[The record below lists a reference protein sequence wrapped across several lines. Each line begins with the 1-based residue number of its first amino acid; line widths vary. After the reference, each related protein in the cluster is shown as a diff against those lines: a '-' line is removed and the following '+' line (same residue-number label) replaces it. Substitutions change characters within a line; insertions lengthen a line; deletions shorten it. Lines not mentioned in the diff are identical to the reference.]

1 VWNIQFASLGTSAP
15 HLIAAITN
23 IACCSCCSIISKY
36 LFEHMFRGGSRG
48 GFSRGGSS
56 GFGGSRGGFSRGG
69 GSGGFGGGR
78 GGGRGFAPR
87 GRGTFVPRGRDA
99 APTVN
104 TRTTLDDEPRQI
116 PVHVPAHVA
125 PTLTKMQTVV
135 NDHGSE
141 VPQRLN
147 NKVFIDGLPYEYT
160 PEPGKAC
167 LEEELTQ
174 FVQDWKVGK
183 VMRLIKRDGQG
194 FGYLA
199 FRSPNSVDVAVR
211 VLNGRKFL
219 GRTLRVEVP
228 KPRDIER
235 MNDIAEMKDHGKSS
249 FARQILLSDLAKSSQ
264 PEIIREI
271 LRDVAPQLEAK
282 IETIKM
288 TSNNRKAFL
297 TLAEEDDVQPAVRF
311 LNGYSMLGRNIT
323 AQQALAPGSLPYSK
337 ATTPAARNQEFSQQ
351 VPASNSKTTLD
362 DDDDDFL
369 IPLGA
374 QQNDEPKKAKST
386 AAPTRGAPAAVPV
399 AKSRYDVTD
408 KGPSEVYVG
417 NLPDDVSEEQVR
429 KHFSTCGSM
438 KSCEVLVNP
447 ATRQPM
453 GIAKIVFA
461 LPGYA
466 KYAQE
471 NLHGSRLAGSTLRVD
486 RGDEANVDASSTT
499 VLSIN
504 DDDEIDEDALYKHHG
519 IRNKEAYFRGTS
531 VAEDAEE
538 APAKGDAPKKRG
550 RDEELPTKK
559 SASTTAAPASTK
571 KKVERGVARGSAY
584 EDDKDEGAYPFG
596 GDDSDDEVFEDM
608 DAPRGKAPKKNAG
621 SKNKFKPNRGKTVD
635 F

>member
-1 VWNIQFASLGTSAP
+1 
-15 HLIAAITN
+15 
-23 IACCSCCSIISKY
+23 
-36 LFEHMFRGGSRG
+36 MFRGGSRG
-48 GFSRGGSS
+48 GFSRGGASG
-56 GFGGSRGGFSRGG
+56 GFGGR
-69 GSGGFGGGR
+69 GFGGGR
-78 GGGRGFAPR
+78 GGDRGRGGAPR
-87 GRGTFVPRGRDA
+87 GRGAFIPRARDA
-99 APTVN
+99 APAIQN
-104 TRTTLDDEPRQI
+104 SRTTFEDEPR
-116 PVHVPAHVA
+116 HVSA
-125 PTLTKMQTVV
+125 PSLQHTTLTKMQTVV

-183 VMRLIKRDGQG
+183 VMRMIKRDGQG

-228 KPRDIER
+228 KPRDLER
-235 MNDIAEMKDHGKSS
+235 MNDIAAMKDHGKSS
-249 FARQILLSDLAKSSQ
+249 FARQVLLSDLAKSSQ

-297 TLAEEDDVQPAVRF
+297 TLADEDDVEPAVRF
-311 LNGYSMLGRNIT
+311 LNGYSMLGRNIS

-337 ATTPAARNQEFSQQ
+337 ATTPAARNQESSLQ
-351 VPASNSKTTLD
+351 PANTKSTFGD
-362 DDDDDFL
+362 DDEDVL

-374 QQNDEPKKAKST
+374 QQDDEPKKQKPQPSAVRSTLTAAAIAPAKS
-386 AAPTRGAPAAVPV
+386 
-399 AKSRYDVTD
+399 KYDVTD
-408 KGPSEVYVG
+408 KGPSDVYVG
-417 NLPDDVSEEQVR
+417 NLPEDVTEDQVR

-486 RGDEANVDASSTT
+486 RGDEANVDSGTTT
-499 VLSIN
+499 VLSMN

-531 VAEDAEE
+531 VAEDAAE
-538 APAKGDAPKKRG
+538 APAKSDSKKRS
-550 RDEELPTKK
+550 REEEKSDKAAKK
-559 SASTTAAPASTK
+559 TSTTSAPAASK
-571 KKVERGVARGSAY
+571 KKTERGVARGSAY
-584 EDDKDEGAYPFG
+584 DDDKDEGAYPFG
-596 GDDSDDEVFEDM
+596 DDDSDDEMFEDM
-608 DAPRGKAPKKNAG
+608 DAPRSKAPKKNAG
-621 SKNKFKPNRGKTVD
+621 GKQKPKPTRGNTVD